1 MDRFYSRKIPIDAA
15 NVVDYERDMAEKI
28 DQIDRIL
35 LYELQRDASQSQR
48 ALAERLS
55 LSQNTV
61 WRRLKAFEDEGLI
74 EGWTVRLN
82 RTKVGAGLVVFT
94 MIRTRQ
100 HSKEWFQQFKSKVA
114 TIPEIV
120 GFYRISGDFDYLI
133 KVVTDDIAG
142 FDRVYQQLTE
152 RSELET
158 VTSYF
163 SMEAIIDERPIS
175 L

>member
-1 MDRFYSRKIPIDAA
+1 
-15 NVVDYERDMAEKI
+15 MATKI

-61 WRRLKAFEDEGLI
+61 WRRLKAFEEDGLI

-82 RTKVGAGLVVFT
+82 RSKIGAGLVVFT
-94 MIRTRQ
+94 MIRTRR
-100 HSKEWFQQFKSKVA
+100 HSEEWLRNFKSKVA
-114 TIPEIV
+114 SIPEIV
-120 GFYRISGDFDYLI
+120 GLYRISGDFDYLI

-142 FDRVYQQLTE
+142 FDRVYQQLIE
-152 RSELET
+152 KSELET

-163 SMEAIIDERPIS
+163 SMEAIIDERPFA